1 MKKVFGI
8 LAAGVLAACGSSSS
22 SGNNGTAPPTPTSY
36 SYGTG
41 TPVQAGTQQQT
52 AAGDAQSNTTELVGA
67 TQSGTVSSNAQ
78 TLSSAPDF
86 PDTIIAD
93 LGDQA
98 VALKNPAFSVAG
110 KLANARRNGS
120 IFLPLDD
127 PSCYTV
133 SGNTINY
140 NNCNLT
146 DTQDGITETVNGTLT
161 STPTSLSWNISEN
174 LTFNDTTDNESFNF
188 QGTATGNLSFTV
200 SSTDIVI
207 SGTATS
213 AFTGSL
219 TGKTSENFA
228 YTAQIVFKSFDISSS
243 CDPDFGAGP
252 ISGAFDVSVTAVA
265 SNGSAASVG
274 YEDFGY
280 EFSWKGC
287 DNVLV
292 AVGSPG

>member
-22 SGNNGTAPPTPTSY
+22 TGGNGTTPPTPTSY

-41 TPVQAGTQQQT
+41 TPVAAGSQQQT
-52 AAGDAQSNTTELVGA
+52 AAGDAQTNTTELVGA

-78 TLSSAPDF
+78 TLSSAPDL
-86 PDTIIAD
+86 PSTIIGD

-110 KLANARRNGS
+110 KLAKAHRNGS

-133 SGNTINY
+133 SNNTITY

-146 DTQDGITETVNGTLT
+146 DSEEGITETVNGTLT
-161 STPTSLSWNISEN
+161 ATPNSLVWNITEN
-174 LTFNDTTDNESFNF
+174 LTFNDTTDNENFNF

-200 SSTDIVI
+200 STTDVVV
-207 SGTATS
+207 SGTATD
-213 AFTGSL
+213 AFTGVL

-228 YTAQIVFKSFDISSS
+228 YTAQVVFKSFDISNT
-243 CDPDFGAGP
+243 CDPDFGGGP

-265 SNGSAASVG
+265 SNGSAANVG
-274 YEDFGY
+274 YENFGY
-280 EFSWKGC
+280 QFSWQGC
-287 DNVLV
+287 DNVYV
-292 AVGSPG
+292 AVGTAN